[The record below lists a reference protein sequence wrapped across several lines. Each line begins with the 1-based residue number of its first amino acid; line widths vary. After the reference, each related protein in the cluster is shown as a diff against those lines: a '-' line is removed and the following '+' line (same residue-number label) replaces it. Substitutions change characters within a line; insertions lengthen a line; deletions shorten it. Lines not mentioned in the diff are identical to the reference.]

1 MGIQKEWISR
11 GFILCFISVF
21 LTACASSRER
31 FPNYG
36 EVAKQNTTI
45 PVVLDLFVYRDIKG
59 KSRGVDSELTQRSI
73 ENAVLK
79 INEKLSELGYET
91 KFLATLNGVSHDI
104 KEDREYLVAQ
114 GWKSTSEPYIHLDLD
129 QSTNLWHSKQN
140 KDFIN
145 ALKLTARKMSAR
157 ANIDQNEAEKKL
169 AEAGKK
175 NPEEQISLLS
185 ELAVPSVIAD
195 DPEFDIIM
203 FVLVDGFFQS
213 TGKYLGQSLLI
224 GGVSAA
230 LTGRTLVTTGN
241 GTQLT
246 TDIIVFDKK
255 TQKILWH
262 DVKTGTRKSA
272 VSNSIGDVLSGYPNT
287 DGLTI
292 WDRKK
297 YREKKTK
304 ETNPK

>member
-1 MGIQKEWISR
+1 VGIQKEWISR

-145 ALKLTARKMSAR
+145 ALKLTARKMS
-157 ANIDQNEAEKKL
+157 
-169 AEAGKK
+169 
-175 NPEEQISLLS
+175 PEEQISLLS

-230 LTGRTLVTTGN
+230 LTGGTLITTGN
-241 GTQLT
+241 GTRLT